1 MGAAVLGL
9 TNPTYANINMQFI
22 PNMDGFPNGRRLE
35 DDVTTI
41 ELQAVGGVVLAAI
54 GLWYDDYDPKTSP
67 SPVTPMLGGVLGFN
81 AGVTKNDTTLKAAFP
96 FVQDPWRGFIGNQY
110 MGPDQPV
117 AAKPLAATVVGFN
130 CSTGAITFG
139 RVGGDAN
146 RTVEYQAA
154 GVTLFTTNVNQK
166 IEAELLRD
174 VSSRRILV
182 VQARYVGDP
191 ASMVTYNF
199 DFRTPCGQA
208 RVAAENV
215 APLSMRLLG
224 NPTTNSDVTFEV
236 NGAVGQT
243 LKLGVTNSRG
253 QFINQKTISEAGT
266 VERHTLPLGEQPG
279 TYFLQA
285 STPTGSQTIKV
296 IRH

>member
-1 MGAAVLGL
+1 
-9 TNPTYANINMQFI
+9 
-22 PNMDGFPNGRRLE
+22 MDGFPNGRRLE

-54 GLWYDDYDPKTSP
+54 GLFYDDATMAAPVSP
-67 SPVTPMLGGVLGFN
+67 NLVRVLTFD
-81 AGVTKNDTTLKAAFP
+81 AGVTKNDTTLRTSFP
-96 FVQDPWRGFIGNQY
+96 YEQHPWRAFRGPQY
-110 MGPDQPV
+110 VGPKAPETPV
-117 AAKPLAATVVGFN
+117 TSQPLAATVVSYT
-130 CSTGAITFG
+130 CSTGAITYG
-139 RVGGDAN
+139 RVGGDPA
-146 RTVEYQAA
+146 RTVEFLAP
-154 GVTLFTTNVNQK
+154 GTVNGMWSTNVNQQ
-166 IEAELLRD
+166 IEAPLRMD
-174 VSSRRILV
+174 PNSRRFLTIR
-182 VQARYVGDP
+182 ARYVGDP
-191 ASMVTYNF
+191 ASMVTFDF

-215 APLSMRLLG
+215 APLSIRLLG

-236 NGAVGQT
+236 NGAAGQT